1 MDLMKLI
8 YKNSFMQMGFF
19 LGLFGLMYSQK
30 YLTEVQRGYDISLL
44 LIIFFTTI
52 AIMQELFFVFNKKLY
67 VYKNLAKLL
76 IVTKK
81 IENALETLGAEGKG
95 MYEKALS
102 VEEYIKESTLKEL
115 LVVAD
120 ARNSAMHSKPE
131 IDNINEILKKSNT
144 ILKEIRGIARFYNLR
159 ALFSKNIS
167 ILKKLQIMFSLIIKT
182 LLVVLFLYYVINFS
196 YENAGVGGLILASI
210 AGFLGLKLM
219 GVIR

>member
-1 MDLMKLI
+1 MKLI
-8 YKNSFMQMGFF
+8 YKNSYMQMGFF
-19 LGLFGLMYSQK
+19 LGLFGLLYSQK
-30 YLTEVQRGYDISLL
+30 YLAEVQHGYDISLL

-52 AIMQELFFVFNKKLY
+52 AIMQEFFFSFNKKLY
-67 VYKNLAKLL
+67 VYKDLAKLL

-102 VEEYIKESTLKEL
+102 VEEYMQESTLKEL

-120 ARNSAMHSKPE
+120 ARNSAMHSKPK
-131 IDNINEILKKSNT
+131 IDNIKEILKKSNT
-144 ILKEIRGIARFYNLR
+144 ILKEIRGIARFYNVR
-159 ALFSKNIS
+159 ALFSNNIS
-167 ILKKLQIMFSLIIKT
+167 ILNKLQIMLFLVIKT
-182 LLVVLFLYYVINFS
+182 VLVVLFLYYVVSFS

-210 AGFLGLKLM
+210 VGFLGMKLM